1 MRATGATT
9 PVFTITQAG
18 RYLPGLLLGLILAL
32 GSTRA
37 MATDLVIIANPD
49 LDPGVISRSDLG
61 NIFRRK
67 LRLAAT
73 GQVLVP
79 VNLPVSH
86 PLRQAFTRQVL
97 GRSPQS
103 MLDYW
108 NEAYFH
114 GISPPYVLASQEAM
128 IRFISETPG
137 AIGYVLDCHLDK
149 RVRILFRLPL
159 AVTPPQPACAR

>member
-1 MRATGATT
+1 MIATG
-9 PVFTITQAG
+9 PRSG
-18 RYLPGLLLGLILAL
+18 RYLYGFLLGLMLSL
-32 GSTRA
+32 GSAWTLA
-37 MATDLVIIANPD
+37 ADLVIIANPG
-49 LDPGVISRSDLG
+49 LEKGVINRSDLG

-67 LRLAAT
+67 LRLTAT

-86 PLRQAFTRQVL
+86 PLRQAFTHQIL

-114 GISPPYVLASQEAM
+114 GTSPPYVLASQEAV
-128 IRFISETPG
+128 IRFVSHTPG
-137 AIGYVLDCHLDK
+137 AVGYVLDCHLDK
-149 RVRILFRLPL
+149 RVESLFRLPL
-159 AVTPPQPACAR
+159 PAALPQPACGR